1 MKAFRILKRSFR
13 DSIKSVFRNFSLSL
27 ASISCITIT
36 LIVVAISMVLSYN
49 VNNFTDIIE
58 KNVTMVVFID
68 MDVDQDKVNTIEKEI
83 KNIDFVDTK
92 SVKFIDKMSI
102 ADDMME
108 TSEVLKSVMEDY
120 TREDSPLQ
128 DTFQLKVTDI
138 DKIDKVAKLIKKID
152 GVDLVKYGEE
162 MVKKLVKAFD
172 AVRKGC
178 IYIVIALVLVTAF
191 LIANTIKITIF
202 SRRKEIEIMRLVGAS
217 NINIKIPFMF
227 EGLILGIFGSIVPIL
242 ITIIGY
248 NKLYNHFDGV
258 MFSKFIKLIKP
269 EPFVYYISLI
279 LLGIG
284 MLVGMIGS
292 IRAVR
297 KYLKI

>member
-202 SRRKEIEIMRLVGAS
+202 SRKKEIEIMRLVGAS

-227 EGLILGIFGSIVPIL
+227 EGLLLGIFGSIVPIL
-242 ITIIGY
+242 ITVIGY
-248 NKLYNHFDGV
+248 NKLYDHFDGV

>member
-202 SRRKEIEIMRLVGAS
+202 SRRI
-217 NINIKIPFMF
+217 INTTTYK
-227 EGLILGIFGSIVPIL
+227 
-242 ITIIGY
+242 
-248 NKLYNHFDGV
+248 
-258 MFSKFIKLIKP
+258 
-269 EPFVYYISLI
+269 
-279 LLGIG
+279 
-284 MLVGMIGS
+284 
-292 IRAVR
+292 
-297 KYLKI
+297 

>member
-1 MKAFRILKRSFR
+1 MKAFRILKRSIR

-36 LIVVAISMVLSYN
+36 LLVVAISIVLSYN
-49 VNNFTDIIE
+49 VNNFTNIIE
-58 KNVTMVVFID
+58 KNVTMVVFLD
-68 MDVDQDKVNTIEKEI
+68 MDVDQDKVNSIQEDI
-83 KNIDFVDTK
+83 KNIDYVDKK

-102 ADDMME
+102 ANDMME
-108 TSEVLKSVMEDY
+108 TSDVLKSVMEDY
-120 TREDSPLQ
+120 TRETSPIQ

-138 DKIDKVAKLIKKID
+138 NKIDKVAKLIKKID

-172 AVRKGC
+172 VVRKGC

-217 NINIKIPFMF
+217 NINIKIPFML
-227 EGLILGIFGSIVPIL
+227 EGLFLGMLGAIIPIL
-242 ITIIGY
+242 VTIIGY
-248 NKLYNHFDGV
+248 NKLYDHFDGV
-258 MFSKFIKLIKP
+258 LFSKFIKLIKP
-269 EPFVYYISLI
+269 EPFVYLISLT

-284 MLVGMIGS
+284 MLVGMLGS
-292 IRAVR
+292 VRAVR

>member
-1 MKAFRILKRSFR
+1 MKAFRILKRSIR

-83 KNIDFVDTK
+83 KNIDFVDIK

-108 TSEVLKSVMEDY
+108 SSDVLKSVMGDY

-172 AVRKGC
+172 VVRKGC

-202 SRRKEIEIMRLVGAS
+202 SRKKEIEIMRLVGAS
-217 NINIKIPFMF
+217 NINIKIPFML
-227 EGLILGIFGSIVPIL
+227 EGLLLGMLGSIVPIL

-248 NKLYNHFDGV
+248 NKLYDHFDGI

-269 EPFVYYISLI
+269 EPFVYLISLT